1 MPADPPEPDNAP
13 HHGDSDHGAPGWIG
27 PPGPS
32 GSPGNDR
39 APGTGA
45 PQEWAA
51 PPPQEDTPASPHTP
65 TTPPTFTRTTGAI
78 LCVGGTLYTLLLAGL
93 LTIAHV
99 LIMFGAAVGAS
110 ALVITTPVATL
121 VLGALGFWSFR
132 KVFDHAAVPS
142 VTGATVLFTLTAVTS
157 VVQAATL
164 FHLTPVAYGYH
175 PIAPAG
181 VIGFAVAIALLLTRG
196 RTLWWAILVLVLATL
211 VRGLVEWQL
220 SEAEHDR
227 AFTET
232 EDVFAA
238 HPHDIAIL
246 DSPEWRSYRAETTQ
260 AQHPEREHVDDV
272 FTVYHHNDSGTLL
285 RITTWADDHTRH
297 DPDQVLWGWCHD
309 TDVVCQ
315 EHRTTDGRPV
325 VLQYEPDNEP
335 TPRSARIEYAPG
347 AIAFLGPWDEPL
359 PDPPADH
366 VDPTDI
372 DKDHLLELAQQVRT
386 IDDKELAVLSRR
398 TTEFTLEMRRIRR

>member
-1 MPADPPEPDNAP
+1 AALPEPTHRP
-13 HHGDSDHGAPGWIG
+13 HHGAADHRRPGWTV

-32 GSPGNDR
+32 YNQENVR
-39 APGTGA
+39 APGAGA

-51 PPPQEDTPASPHTP
+51 PPPQDDPPASTLTPA
-65 TTPPTFTRTTGAI
+65 TPPTFTRTTGAI

-260 AQHPEREHVDDV
+260 AHHPEREHVDDAL
-272 FTVYHHNDSGTLL
+272 TVYHHND
-285 RITTWADDHTRH
+285 A
-297 DPDQVLWGWCHD
+297 
-309 TDVVCQ
+309 
-315 EHRTTDGRPV
+315 
-325 VLQYEPDNEP
+325 
-335 TPRSARIEYAPG
+335 A
-347 AIAFLGPWDEPL
+347 
-359 PDPPADH
+359 
-366 VDPTDI
+366 
-372 DKDHLLELAQQVRT
+372 
-386 IDDKELAVLSRR
+386 
-398 TTEFTLEMRRIRR
+398 